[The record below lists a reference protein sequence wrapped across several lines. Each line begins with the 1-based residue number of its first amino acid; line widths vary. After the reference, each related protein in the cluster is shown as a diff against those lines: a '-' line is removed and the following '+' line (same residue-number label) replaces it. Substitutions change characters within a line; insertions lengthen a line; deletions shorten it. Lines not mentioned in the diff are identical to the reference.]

1 MKTQELRSLFFYQ
14 GHYVGTILNN
24 NPLLL
29 MRSGRHVLATQ
40 HTHHSKLLMAD
51 TQGSTLRALVSNPE
65 KNMAYAP
72 YGHEPHL
79 RTYAIPGFNGELPD
93 RLTEYYLLG
102 NGYRA
107 FSPTLRRFISP
118 DRHSPFGAGGI
129 NSFAYCLN
137 DPVNNIDPTG
147 RWELPWSWS
156 WSWSKKTPTQSQR
169 LFTPSDLDGVP
180 IHITQIQPELPR
192 YQHAI
197 PPPEGRS
204 WLDLPKYSELPTVG
218 QSTKNISFDRHG
230 VHRPGTLEEIK
241 EDLTS
246 LAKIYD
252 LLIMQKAQ
260 LRTGNQPHTANSTQ
274 VFNAISE
281 TQESIRMQMIANY
294 HRPILPP
301 YTP

>member
-1 MKTQELRSLFFYQ
+1 
-14 GHYVGTILNN
+14 
-24 NPLLL
+24 

-40 HTHHSKLLMAD
+40 HAHHSKLLMAD

-102 NGYRA
+102 NGHRA

-147 RWELPWSWS
+147 RWPWSEKS
-156 WSWSKKTPTQSQR
+156 PTHSIKQI
-169 LFTPSDLDGVP
+169 LFTPDYLEGRP
-180 IHITQIQPELPR
+180 IHITQIQPELPP
-192 YQHAI
+192 YPHAA
-197 PPPEGRS
+197 P
-204 WLDLPKYSELPTVG
+204 
-218 QSTKNISFDRHG
+218 
-230 VHRPGTLEEIK
+230 
-241 EDLTS
+241 
-246 LAKIYD
+246 
-252 LLIMQKAQ
+252 LLKDA
-260 LRTGNQPHTANSTQ
+260 PC
-274 VFNAISE
+274 
-281 TQESIRMQMIANY
+281 
-294 HRPILPP
+294 
-301 YTP
+301 